1 MSEGTFSDISGIYFL
16 FLVYT
21 TKEGDDDLGVKVG
34 VPIGLSILWL
44 LILAFTVGYLK
55 RYWLQ
60 KMMKSSTVEPD
71 NNPSTKMADMMP
83 A

>member
-1 MSEGTFSDISGIYFL
+1 M
-16 FLVYT
+16 
-21 TKEGDDDLGVKVG
+21 KEKGDDDLGLKVG
-34 VPIGLSILWL
+34 VPVGLCLLWL

-60 KMMKSSTVEPD
+60 KLKSSAVEPAPD
-71 NNPSTKMADMMP
+71 AKTKLGDMMP